1 MRWNGSVRGRR
12 NPPNSTAGFGGVAS
26 GVWDLRSQDTYRRVT
41 EWPTLFT
48 IETNLLAFYRLNDNG
63 SGGLSLVD
71 SSGNGRTLTA
81 TGTVNL
87 GTGINGG
94 AANFVRSSTPRLS
107 WTSGS
112 TFLNPN
118 NAHSFAFW
126 ARPVANI
133 NYYSFISASTTGFNI
148 HHDSGGS
155 LYWNNG
161 LAGDVQVNGVF
172 SAGTW
177 VHIVCV
183 RNSANNMQVFRNGT
197 SVYSS
202 PSTRT
207 YNNATGYSIGGNSVT
222 AGFSMDGLLDNV
234 GIWSRALSAAE
245 VAILYGGGSGYE
257 I

>member
-12 NPPNSTAGFGGVAS
+12 NLPNSTAGSGGVAS
-26 GVWDLRSQDTYRRVT
+26 GVWDLRSQDTYRRAA
-41 EWPTLFT
+41 EWPTKLT
-48 IETNLLAFYRLNDNG
+48 IQTNLLAFYRFNDNG

-71 SSGNGRTLTA
+71 SSGNGRTLAA

-112 TFLNPN
+112 TVLNPN
-118 NAHSFAFW
+118 NAYTLAFW
-126 ARPVANI
+126 ARPVANM
-133 NYYSFISASTTGFNI
+133 NYYSFVGSSTQALNI
-148 HHDSGGS
+148 HHDSGGF

-161 LAGDVQVNGVF
+161 AAGDVQVNGVF
-172 SAGTW
+172 SANTW

-183 RNSANNMQVFRNGT
+183 RNSSNNMQVYRNGV
-197 SVYSS
+197 SVYSA
-202 PSTRT
+202 PSIRT
-207 YNNATGYSIGGNSVT
+207 YNNVTGFNIGGLSWT
-222 AGFSMDGLLDNV
+222 PGFNYDGLLDNV

-245 VAILYGGGSGYE
+245 VATLYNGGAGYE